1 MIKDK
6 YKSPNYNN
14 RVDGSKIDYI
24 IIHYTGVNAPSQSI
38 IKWFLDP
45 LSKVSCHYFIDNN
58 GTIYSLVNAYFRAW
72 HAGKSYWNGCRDI
85 NSQSIGIELH
95 NSGIEDFSGDQINA
109 LLKLLKLLIS
119 KHSIERHNILGH
131 SDVSVGR
138 KIDPGIKFPWQFL
151 NRSGIGVYSEM
162 GYTKKNISN
171 IKVADQTK
179 PTIMSYQKKLI
190 EIGFELSVSGI
201 IDEQTKKVVVAF
213 QTHWRSE
220 LVDGK
225 IDQNTISVIDDI
237 HRKITDARN
246 LKLEN

>member
-58 GTIYSLVNAYFRAW
+58 GTIYSLVNDYFRAW

-95 NSGIEDFSGDQINA
+95 NSGIEDFSRDQINA

>member
-58 GTIYSLVNAYFRAW
+58 GTIYSLVNDYFRAW

-237 HRKITDARN
+237 HRKIIDARN

>member
-58 GTIYSLVNAYFRAW
+58 GTIYSLVNDYFRAW

-201 IDEQTKKVVVAF
+201 IDEQTKKVVAAF
-213 QTHWRSE
+213 QRHWRSE

-237 HRKITDARN
+237 HRKITYARN

>member
-24 IIHYTGVNAPSQSI
+24 IIHYTGVDAPSQSI

-58 GTIYSLVNAYFRAW
+58 GTIYSLVNDYFRAW

-151 NRSGIGVYSEM
+151 NRSGIGVYSEI
-162 GYTKKNISN
+162 GYKKNNISN

>member
-58 GTIYSLVNAYFRAW
+58 GTIYSLVNDYFRAW

-151 NRSGIGVYSEM
+151 NRSGIGVYSEI
-162 GYTKKNISN
+162 GYKKNNISN

>member
-1 MIKDK
+1 MINDK
-6 YKSPNYNN
+6 YKSPNHNN

-38 IKWFLDP
+38 IRWFLDP
-45 LSKVSCHYFIDNN
+45 LSKVSCHYFIDNK
-58 GTIYSLVNAYFRAW
+58 GTIYSLVNDYYRAW

-95 NSGIEDFSGDQINA
+95 NSGIEEFSGNQINS
-109 LLKLLKLLIS
+109 LLKLLELLIS

-151 NRSGIGVYSEM
+151 NRSGIGVYSGM
-162 GYTKKNISN
+162 GYTKKNICN
-171 IKVADQTK
+171 IEVADQK
-179 PTIMSYQKKLI
+179 KLAIMRYQKKMI
-190 EIGFELSVSGI
+190 EIGFELSISGI
-201 IDEQTKKVVVAF
+201 IDEQTKKVVTAF
-213 QTHWRSE
+213 QRHWRSE

-246 LKLEN
+246 LKFEN

>member
-58 GTIYSLVNAYFRAW
+58 GTIYSLVNDYFRAW

-162 GYTKKNISN
+162 GYTKKSISI
-171 IKVADQTK
+171 IKMADQTK

>member
-58 GTIYSLVNAYFRAW
+58 GTIYSLVNDYFRAW

-201 IDEQTKKVVVAF
+201 IDEQTKKVAVAF
-213 QTHWRSE
+213 QRHWRSE

-237 HRKITDARN
+237 HRKITSARN

>member
-58 GTIYSLVNAYFRAW
+58 GTIYSLVNDYFRAW

>member
-24 IIHYTGVNAPSQSI
+24 IIHYTGVDAPSQSI

-58 GTIYSLVNAYFRAW
+58 GTIYSLVNDYFRAW